1 MRRLVV
7 GFVLAGLMVLPSLV
21 IVEPAG
27 AIVPGENGLLVYVQD
42 VPSQVSGVTAGE
54 IYTMNPDGTA
64 VRRLTSDA
72 GRWDGTGGG
81 SDVVVSTNSVPR
93 WSPDSPII
101 AYVHMN
107 ESSEYSVRLMDA
119 EGTFIRTITEAFT
132 PITSLAWSPD
142 GSQLA
147 IVGTDLGGGGDGVWV
162 MDVLGTNPRL
172 VVTAG
177 STGSSMWSIRDLD
190 WSPGGQSIAFSAR
203 SGSDSRQIL
212 LAQVATGSL
221 NGPFSGGA
229 WAFRPRWNPSGSQ
242 IIFTAYTGTTIG
254 DIDTVGSLDDTEVWV
269 NDYPKT
275 SAEPLVAGPG
285 GQHTPTIS
293 PDGSQVYYIS
303 ETDHGLWSQSDGR
316 IVNFTGRDLD
326 WQPIQR
332 IAQSVGLV
340 DPGTGK
346 WHITTLHGMVNQFY
360 YGNPGDFPMMGDWD
374 CSGTDTPGLYRQ
386 SDGYVYLRNS
396 NTQGNADIRFFF
408 GNPGDTPIAGD
419 FNGDGCD
426 TVSIYRQSEGRV
438 YIINAL
444 GSDDGGLGAADYDYF
459 FGNPGDKPFVGDFNG
474 DGVDTVG
481 LHRETTGLVYFR
493 NSNTQGVAEFEFFFG
508 DPGDRLIAGDWS
520 YDGMDTPG
528 LYRPSDR
535 TFYLRY
541 TNTQGTA
548 DEQFTWGLSYW
559 LPVAGNFGPP

>member
-21 IVEPAG
+21 TAEA
-27 AIVPGENGLLVYVQD
+27 AEATVPGENGSLVYVQD
-42 VPSQVSGVTAGE
+42 VPSEVTGVSAGE

-64 VRRLTSDA
+64 VRRLTTDA
-72 GRWDGTGGG
+72 GRWAG
-81 SDVVVSTNSVPR
+81 SGVVVSANSSPR

-107 ESSEYSVRLMDA
+107 ESSEHSVRLMDA
-119 EGTFIRTITEAFT
+119 EGTFIRTVTDAFS
-132 PITSLAWSPD
+132 PITSLAWSPN

-147 IVGTDLGGGGDGVWV
+147 IVGTDLGGGGDGIWT
-162 MDVLGTNPRL
+162 MDVSGANPRL
-172 VVTAG
+172 VVRAG
-177 STGSSMWSIRDLD
+177 SAGSSVWSIRDLD
-190 WSPGGQSIAFSAR
+190 WSPDGGSIAFSAR
-203 SGSDSRQIL
+203 SGNDSRQIL
-212 LAQVATGSL
+212 LTQVATGSL
-221 NGPFSGGA
+221 NGPFSGST
-229 WAFRPRWNPSGSQ
+229 WAYRPRWHPSGSP
-242 IIFTAYTGTTIG
+242 IIFTAYTGTAVDG
-254 DIDTVGSLDDTEVWV
+254 LDTAGSLADTEVWV
-269 NDYPKT
+269 NEYPKT
-275 SAEPLVAGPG
+275 SAQPLIAGPG

-293 PDGSQVYYIS
+293 PDGSQVLYIS
-303 ETDHGLWSQSDGR
+303 ESDSGLWSQADGR
-316 IVNFTGRDLD
+316 IAGFTGSDLD

-340 DPGTGK
+340 DPQTGK
-346 WHITTLHGMVNQFY
+346 WHITTLHGMINQFY

-444 GSDDGGLGAADYDYF
+444 GSGDGGLGAADYDYF

-481 LHRETTGLVYFR
+481 LHRESTGLVYFR
-493 NSNTQGVAEFEFFFG
+493 NSNTQGNAEFEFYFG
-508 DPGDRLIAGDWS
+508 DPGDRLVAGDWS

-541 TNTQGTA
+541 TNTQGNA

-559 LPVAGNFGPP
+559 LPVAGYFGPP